1 MISLQ
6 TIAEPPAAAD
16 GGTAALYGSVVQAE
30 VGVIRPPPL
39 SGSVSRP

>member
-1 MISLQ
+1 MIILQ

-30 VGVIRPPPL
+30 VGGHPPPAAE
-39 SGSVSRP
+39 RER